1 MQKIRAKAVCLFRN
15 HGKILLAEGYDPIKD
30 EHYVLPLGGGVDFG
44 ELSQAAAEREV
55 QEEIS
60 AATKDFSL
68 LGVSENIFSYNGK
81 PGHEIVFVY
90 EARFQDESLYQQ
102 ETIHGIETNGV
113 PIVTRWFDID
123 RLRSGEI
130 KFYPHGIVD
139 MI

>member
-15 HGKILLAEGYDPIKD
+15 NGKILLAEGHDPIKD
-30 EHYVLPLGGGVDFG
+30 EHYVLPLGGGIDFG

-102 ETIHGIETNGV
+102 DIIHGIETNGI

-123 RLRSGEI
+123 LLRSGEI

>member
-1 MQKIRAKAVCLFRN
+1 MQKIRAKAVCLFRHN
-15 HGKILLAEGYDPIKD
+15 GKILLAEGHDPIKD
-30 EHYVLPLGGGVDFG
+30 ENYVLPLGGGIDFG

-102 ETIHGIETNGV
+102 DIIHGIETNGV
-113 PIVTRWFDID
+113 PIITRWFDID
-123 RLRSGEI
+123 LLRSGEV

>member
-15 HGKILLAEGYDPIKD
+15 DGKILLAEGYDPIKD

-55 QEEIS
+55 LEEIS
-60 AATKDFSL
+60 IAARDFVL

-90 EARFQDESLYQQ
+90 EARFQDESFYQQ
-102 ETIHGIETNGV
+102 DIIHGIESNGV
-113 PIVTRWFDID
+113 PILTRWFDID
-123 RLRSGEI
+123 LLRSGKI
-130 KFYPHGIVD
+130 NFYPHGIVD

>member
-15 HGKILLAEGYDPIKD
+15 NGKILLAEGYDPVKN

-60 AATKDFSL
+60 AATKDFLL

-102 ETIHGIETNGV
+102 DIIHGIETNGM
-113 PIVTRWFDID
+113 PIITRWFDID
-123 RLRSGEI
+123 LLRSGEI
-130 KFYPHGIVD
+130 KFYPNGIVD

>member
-1 MQKIRAKAVCLFRN
+1 MQKIRAKAVCLFRHN
-15 HGKILLAEGYDPIKD
+15 GKILLAEGYDPVNN
-30 EHYVLPLGGGVDFG
+30 EHYVLPLGGGIDFG

-68 LGVSENIFSYNGK
+68 LGVSENIFSYKGK

-102 ETIHGIETNGV
+102 DIIHGIEINGV

-123 RLRSGEI
+123 LLRSGKI

>member
-1 MQKIRAKAVCLFRN
+1 M
-15 HGKILLAEGYDPIKD
+15 
-30 EHYVLPLGGGVDFG
+30 LPLGGGIDFG

-102 ETIHGIETNGV
+102 DIIHGIETNGV
-113 PIVTRWFDID
+113 PIITRWFDID
-123 RLRSGEI
+123 LLRSGEI

>member
-1 MQKIRAKAVCLFRN
+1 MQKIRVKAVCLFRN
-15 HGKILLAEGYDPIKD
+15 NDKILLAEGYDPIKD
-30 EHYVLPLGGGVDFG
+30 EHYVLPLGGGIDFG

-60 AATKDFSL
+60 VATKDFSL

-81 PGHEIVFVY
+81 LGHEIVFVY
-90 EARFQDESLYQQ
+90 EARFQDESFYQQ
-102 ETIHGIETNGV
+102 ELIHGLESNGV

-123 RLRSGEI
+123 LLRSGEI
-130 KFYPHGIVD
+130 KFYPNGIVG